1 MSYYPSG
8 ELLLNVSR
16 GIVRDTSAVNIFG
29 YNASVG
35 SSFIPMWENNTSYTY
50 PTSNLTM
57 SAVSSNAS
65 DTAVTLTIQGLDSDY
80 NFANTTV
87 TINGTT
93 PVTIN
98 IPLFRIN
105 AVITA
110 NGNASGDITISNNGV
125 TYAVVRAGE
134 GRNQASIYTVPLNH
148 EFFLYRID
156 AYSATALSNKYVY
169 FRNYTQTRSGTV
181 LRVAQSTFLNNLSIQ
196 RRTPFKY
203 ASGTDIQLQ
212 AKSSSQEN
220 EVGIFAEGILIK
232 KPLSG

>member
-105 AVITA
+105 AV
-110 NGNASGDITISNNGV
+110 S
-125 TYAVVRAGE
+125 
-134 GRNQASIYTVPLNH
+134 
-148 EFFLYRID
+148 
-156 AYSATALSNKYVY
+156 
-169 FRNYTQTRSGTV
+169 
-181 LRVAQSTFLNNLSIQ
+181 
-196 RRTPFKY
+196 
-203 ASGTDIQLQ
+203 
-212 AKSSSQEN
+212 
-220 EVGIFAEGILIK
+220 
-232 KPLSG
+232 